1 MIEQVAV
8 QSEVDLALAKV
19 ERVRGVLG
27 QVHSFAKR
35 ERLTA
40 LWDATHRS
48 LGDLESVAE
57 FLRTQREPAESS
69 IGPGC

>member
-1 MIEQVAV
+1 MVERVAV
-8 QSEVDLALAKV
+8 QSEVESALARV
-19 ERVRGVLG
+19 ERVRSVLG

-35 ERLTA
+35 ERQTA

-57 FLRTQREPAESS
+57 FLRTRRHSRTSA
-69 IGPGC
+69 GPV

>member
-1 MIEQVAV
+1 MTEQVAV
-8 QSEVDLALAKV
+8 QSEVDSTLAKV

-48 LGDLESVAE
+48 LEDLESVVE
-57 FLRTQREPAESS
+57 FLRARHVPGSSTEP
-69 IGPGC
+69 GH